1 MTDDHKDNSVFLR
14 LAEFSDIP
22 ALESFL
28 NRCYR
33 FDEGWTN
40 EFELVGG
47 IRTNQDELKSVI
59 ADPKQ
64 YLFVYPKTDNAQRD
78 GVESGEILGCINV
91 GIHDGSAHIGMFA
104 VHPDLQGC
112 GVGNTLLQA
121 AETFAQRH
129 LSTGS
134 LSNENLTTDNSSSS
148 AENPTVIKMLVLNG
162 RPNLLAYYQR
172 RGYLSTGNTEPFP
185 EDGNNG
191 EPKKDGLFFLEL
203 AKSIS

>member
-1 MTDDHKDNSVFLR
+1 MTDNHTDSSVFLR
-14 LAEFSDIP
+14 LAVPNDIL

-59 ADPKQ
+59 ADPTQ

-78 GVESGEILGCINV
+78 GEESGEILGCINV

-104 VHPDLQGC
+104 VHPELQGC

-129 LSTGS
+129 LSTNNS
-134 LSNENLTTDNSSSS
+134 TTDNSSTG

-162 RPNLLAYYQR
+162 RPKLLAYYQR

>member
-1 MTDDHKDNSVFLR
+1 MTENRADSPVFLR
-14 LAEFSDIP
+14 LAVPSDIP
-22 ALESFL
+22 ALETFL

-47 IRTNQDELKSVI
+47 IRTNRNELTDVI

-104 VHPDLQGC
+104 VHPELQGS
-112 GVGNTLLQA
+112 GVGSTLLQA

-129 LSTGS
+129 LST
-134 LSNENLTTDNSSSS
+134 DSSSANGS
-148 AENPTVIKMLVLNG
+148 SSDNLSTGAENPTVIKMLVLNG
-162 RPNLLAYYQR
+162 RPKLFAYYQR
-172 RGYLSTGNTEPFP
+172 RGYLRTGNTEPFP

-203 AKSIS
+203 TKSNL

>member
-64 YLFVYPKTDNAQRD
+64 YLFVYPKTDNAQRY
-78 GVESGEILGCINV
+78 GEESGEILGCINV
-91 GIHDGSAHIGMFA
+91 GIHGGSAHIGMFA
-104 VHPDLQGC
+104 VHPELQGC

-129 LSTGS
+129 LSTNN
-134 LSNENLTTDNSSSS
+134 LSTDNSSTG

-162 RPNLLAYYQR
+162 RPKLLAYYQR

>member
-1 MTDDHKDNSVFLR
+1 MTNNHIDNAIFLR
-14 LAEFSDIP
+14 LAVPSDTP

-33 FDEGWTN
+33 IDEGWTN

-78 GVESGEILGCINV
+78 GEESGEILGCINV

-104 VHPDLQGC
+104 VHPELQGC

-129 LSTGS
+129 LTTGS
-134 LSNENLTTDNSSSS
+134 LSTENSTTDNLSTGAENLTI
-148 AENPTVIKMLVLNG
+148 IKMLVLNG
-162 RPNLLAYYQR
+162 RPKLLAYYQR

-203 AKSIS
+203 AKSIT

>member
-1 MTDDHKDNSVFLR
+1 MTDNHIDSAVFLR
-14 LAEFSDIP
+14 LAVPSDIP

-33 FDEGWTN
+33 IDEGWTN
-40 EFELVGG
+40 EFELVDG
-47 IRTNQDELKSVI
+47 IRTNQDELRGVI

-78 GVESGEILGCINV
+78 GIESGDILGCINV
-91 GIHDGSAHIGMFA
+91 GIEDGCAHIGMFA
-104 VHPDLQGC
+104 VHPELQGN
-112 GVGNTLLQA
+112 GVGSTLLQA

-129 LSTGS
+129 LSTKNS
-134 LSNENLTTDNSSSS
+134 SIDNSSTG

-162 RPNLLAYYQR
+162 RLNLLDYYQR

-191 EPKKDGLFFLEL
+191 EPKKEGLFFLEL
-203 AKSIS
+203 AKSLP